1 MISSRSQAFLRCL
14 VTRCQLGGLMAL
26 LLVLVMQ
33 VVFPV
38 WAATSQDTSSSAV
51 TVGEARQHR
60 RNALVEELVATTRQ
74 VAGLVATSTQKAVSP
89 NDLQPLA
96 ARLAWLVDQHVRLTG
111 AYPAQAS
118 LLLGNLHAKGLLGQP
133 DWQKAE
139 TYWSQAAYEGLP
151 QAHYELGRLQARRGC
166 LADAYAYYIKAARH
180 GHQAAQLAAD
190 QLRPQLTQDA
200 VKQAVTDLAQAD
212 AINDKLHEATAELQK
227 LTQEL
232 DALQDA
238 VDKLKRLEDEL
249 NALPHQS
256 FATTSTRAASTLSN
270 DVLGDALT
278 QTRERA
284 LAGDPRAQYDLAIR
298 YRHGVGLAKNPKEAL
313 LWAQRAAHS
322 GYPMAMALMSALYSR
337 GEGVPRD
344 PVQAAAW
351 LKLAS
356 LRGETTAAATVPT
369 FYEAVLS
376 QDERLE
382 ADQRVVEL
390 GSQIPLWRG
399 PTR

>member
-1 MISSRSQAFLRCL
+1 MLASPFQPVVLSTLFKLGVL
-14 VTRCQLGGLMAL
+14 VTLPFL
-26 LLVLVMQ
+26 LAAY
-33 VVFPV
+33 FFCPV
-38 WAATSQDTSSSAV
+38 WADDVPPSPVSSSGVETRHQRRQTLAQDVAATVQKLAEAV
-51 TVGEARQHR
+51 SAATTQPGGQEALKP
-60 RNALVEELVATTRQ
+60 LVE
-74 VAGLVATSTQKAVSP
+74 
-89 NDLQPLA
+89 
-96 ARLAWLVDQHVRLTG
+96 RLAWLIDQHVRLTG
-111 AYPAQAS
+111 TYPAQAS
-118 LLLGNLHAKGLLGQP
+118 LLLGNVYASSLLGQP
-133 DWQKAE
+133 NWQQAE

-151 QAHYELGRLQARRGC
+151 QADYELGRLQARRGC
-166 LADAYAYYIKAARH
+166 LAVAYAYYLKAARH
-180 GHQAAQLAAD
+180 GHLDAQNAATL
-190 QLRPQLTQDA
+190 LRPQLTEDA
-200 VKQAVTDLAQAD
+200 RQQAVSDLAQAE
-212 AINDKLHEATAELQK
+212 AINAKLHQATAELQK
-227 LTQEL
+227 LTDEL

-238 VDKLKRLEDEL
+238 LDQLKRLEDDL
-249 NALPHQS
+249 KALPHQS
-256 FATTSTRAASTLSN
+256 LAHTTSLSAN
-270 DVLGDALT
+270 TAPADVLGDAMT

-298 YRHGVGLAKNPKEAL
+298 YRHGVGVQKNPKEAL

-344 PVQAAAW
+344 PIQAAAW

-356 LRGETTAAATVPT
+356 LRGEATAAATVPT

-399 PTR
+399 PMR